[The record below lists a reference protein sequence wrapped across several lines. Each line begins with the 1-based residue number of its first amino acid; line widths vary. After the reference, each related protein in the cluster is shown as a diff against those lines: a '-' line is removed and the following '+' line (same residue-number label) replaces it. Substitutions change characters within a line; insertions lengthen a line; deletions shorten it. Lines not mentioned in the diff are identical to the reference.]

1 MSFSTK
7 NRMRNFIINT
17 ALSIGFDAC
26 GITKAETLS
35 ADASYLQS
43 WLKAGCHASMKYLE
57 RNFDKRVNPKL
68 LVPGC
73 ESIIVV
79 LMNYFPS
86 EMQLSAAPQI
96 AKYAYSKI
104 DYHKVLKTKLQQLEK
119 AITEKFGKNSFNDEV
134 QHIFV
139 DSAPVLERRWAEKA
153 GLGWI
158 GKNKQLIHPGLGSY
172 VFIGILMMNAET
184 EYDLPIKNRCGN
196 CRKCIDSCPT
206 QALSEEWLDA
216 NKCISYLTIEC
227 KTNIP
232 EEFQGKLSNYAVGC
246 DICADVCP
254 WNRKWA
260 QPNRHPE
267 LETASPIKKWNCKQW
282 ENLNQEEFESAF
294 SKSAIEYVG
303 YSKLKENISILM
315 EKFKKD

>member
-1 MSFSTK
+1 
-7 NRMRNFIINT
+7 MRNFIIKT
-17 ALSIGFDAC
+17 ALSLGFDAC
-26 GITKAETLS
+26 GIAKAEMLS
-35 ADASYLQS
+35 ADAIYLQS
-43 WLKAGCHASMKYLE
+43 WLKGGYHGNMKYLE

-73 ESIIVV
+73 QSVIAV

-86 EMQLSAAPQI
+86 EKQPSDAPQI
-96 AKYAYSKI
+96 AKYAYSKV
-104 DYHKVLKTKLQQLEK
+104 DYHKVIKTKLYELEK
-119 AITEKFGKNSFNDEV
+119 AIGEKFGKDCFNNEV

-184 EYDLPIKNRCGN
+184 EYDLPIKNHCGN
-196 CRKCIDSCPT
+196 CQKCIDSCPT
-206 QALSEEWLDA
+206 QALSEERLDA
-216 NKCISYLTIEC
+216 NRCISYLTIEC
-227 KTNIP
+227 KTTIS
-232 EEFQGKLSNYAVGC
+232 EAFQDKLCNYIVGC

-260 QPNRHPE
+260 QINRHSE
-267 LETASPIKKWNCKQW
+267 LETASAIKKWHSNQW
-282 ENLNQEEFESAF
+282 KNLNQEDFESAF
-294 SKSAIEYVG
+294 SESAIGYVG
-303 YSKLKENISILM
+303 YDKLKYNIFYMAGIQTDT
-315 EKFKKD
+315 EKKKQKDT

>member
-1 MSFSTK
+1 
-7 NRMRNFIINT
+7 MRNFIIDT
-17 ALSIGFDAC
+17 ALSLGFDAC
-26 GITKAETLS
+26 GIAKAETLS
-35 ADASYLQS
+35 EDAIFLQS
-43 WLKAGCHASMKYLE
+43 WLKAGCHGNMKYME

-73 ESIIVV
+73 QSIIVV

-86 EMQLSAAPQI
+86 EKQLSDAPQI

-104 DYHKVLKTKLQQLEK
+104 DYHQVLKTKLQQLEK
-119 AITEKFGKNSFNDEV
+119 AITEKFGKNCFNNEV

-206 QALSEEWLDA
+206 QSLSEEWLDA

-232 EEFQGKLSNYAVGC
+232 EEFQGKLCNYAVGC

-267 LETASPIKKWNCKQW
+267 LETASPIKNWNCKQW
-282 ENLNQEEFESAF
+282 ENLTQKEFESEF
-294 SKSAIEYVG
+294 SKSAIGYVG
-303 YSKLKENISILM
+303 YEKLKENISILT
-315 EKFKKD
+315 EKFKNK